1 MMRGVRKN
9 MFRINIKLCDI
20 FKINLIL
27 MPIIIPLIIVGL
39 VLDGISYNLGVGLI
53 LMGIFVVFN
62 VAYALFI
69 AGPIWSIMLGYDIV
83 ESLDEATP
91 MQQRLVSLY
100 MLVIM
105 LIPVSLAMVAF
116 V

>member
-1 MMRGVRKN
+1 MRGVWKN

-39 VLDGISYNLGVGLI
+39 VLYGVSYNLGVGLI
-53 LMGIFVVFN
+53 LMGVFIVFN
-62 VAYALFI
+62 VFYALCF
-69 AGPIWSIMLGYDIV
+69 AGPIWSRMLGYDIV

-91 MQQRLVSLY
+91 MQQSLVSLY
-100 MLVIM
+100 MLAII

>member
-1 MMRGVRKN
+1 

-53 LMGIFVVFN
+53 LTGFFVVFN

-69 AGPIWSIMLGYDIV
+69 AGPIWSRMLGYDIV
-83 ESLDEATP
+83 ESLDEAMP
-91 MQQRLVSLY
+91 MQQ
-100 MLVIM
+100 MLVIFYM
-105 LIPVSLAMVAF
+105 LSIIFIPVSLAMVAF
-116 V
+116 A

>member
-1 MMRGVRKN
+1 
-9 MFRINIKLCDI
+9 MFRINFKLSDM

-39 VLDGISYNLGVGLI
+39 VLDGISYNLDVGLI

-69 AGPIWSIMLGYDIV
+69 AGPIWSRILGYDIL
-83 ESLDEATP
+83 ESLNDATP
-91 MQQRLVSLY
+91 TQRSLVNLY
-100 MLVIM
+100 MLAIIF
-105 LIPVSLAMVAF
+105 IPVSLVMVAST
-116 V
+116 

>member
-1 MMRGVRKN
+1 
-9 MFRINIKLCDI
+9 MFRINIKLRYI

-27 MPIIIPLIIVGL
+27 IPIIIPLVIVGL
-39 VLDGISYNLGVGLI
+39 VLGGVSYNLGLGLA

-62 VAYALFI
+62 VFYALCF
-69 AGPIWSIMLGYDIV
+69 AGPIWSRMLGYDIV

-100 MLVIM
+100 MLVII

>member
-1 MMRGVRKN
+1 
-9 MFRINIKLCDI
+9 
-20 FKINLIL
+20 
-27 MPIIIPLIIVGL
+27 MPIIIPLVIVGL
-39 VLDGISYNLGVGLI
+39 VLGGVSYNLGLGLA

-69 AGPIWSIMLGYDIV
+69 AGPIWSRMLGYDIV

-100 MLVIM
+100 MLVII
-105 LIPVSLAMVAF
+105 LISVSLAMVAF
-116 V
+116 A